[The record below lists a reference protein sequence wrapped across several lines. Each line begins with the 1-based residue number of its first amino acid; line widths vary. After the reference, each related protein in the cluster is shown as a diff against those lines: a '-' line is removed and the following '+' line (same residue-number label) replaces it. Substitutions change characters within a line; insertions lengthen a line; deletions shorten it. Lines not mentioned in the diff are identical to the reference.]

1 MGKVYITIK
10 SVYERSLIFL
20 LGLTVAVCS
29 CSRIKEPYTVL
40 PYKVAAGQSLGTV
53 SVSVYNTLGLKNEQS
68 IARELALE
76 ARELYPG
83 GSAIANVRYDKHI
96 AYADVIK

>member
-1 MGKVYITIK
+1 MGKVCITIK
-10 SVYERSLIFL
+10 SVYGRSFIFL
-20 LGLTVAVCS
+20 LALTVVVCS

-40 PYKVAAGQSLGTV
+40 PYKVTAGQILGTV
-53 SVSVYNTLGLKNEQS
+53 SVSVYSTLGLKKEQS

-76 ARELYPG
+76 ARKLYPG
-83 GSAIANVRYDKHI
+83 GSAIANIRYDKHI